1 LIINILSKIISLP
14 RRFKQLIM
22 MLIDLIVLIP
32 IVLASFSLRYG
43 DFYMPEN
50 SLVWVILISPIIAI
64 PIFIRFGLY
73 RAVIRYIGLNAL
85 WAVFQAV
92 TIYSCVWGLFGYI
105 FTQEVFTHVFPR
117 SVIILN
123 WGITLIVIGGLR
135 LGATW
140 VLSDIE
146 DEKAIKVAVFGAGY
160 AGRQLS
166 LALKTSKE
174 YKPIF
179 FIDDDKRI
187 IGRVINGIEVVSREG
202 FKKQNKNQEISEVLL
217 AIPSAPQFNKKDI
230 IVFLESLNIPRVRSL
245 PSVSQLAMGNIK
257 IDDLQTID
265 IKDLLGRSPVKPND
279 YLLKINIQKKIV
291 LVTGAGGSIGSELCR
306 QIIILKPEKL
316 ILFEISE
323 SSLYQI
329 EQELN
334 QKLSANI
341 KIYPILGSVLDK
353 TRLTK
358 IFNKFRVETIYHAAA
373 YKHVPIV
380 EYNQEQGVLNNSIGT
395 MRVAEA
401 AIASN
406 VDTFVLISTDKAVR
420 PSSTMGASKR
430 VAELVLQAFSKENN
444 STNFTMVRFGNV
456 LDSSGSVI
464 PLFKKQIK
472 NGGPITVTDINI
484 VRYFMTIPEAVELV
498 IQAGAMGRGGD
509 VFVLNMGQPI
519 KIYDLALKMIHLSGL
534 QVCNEDNPNG
544 DIEIKYTG
552 LRPGEKLYEELLV
565 GDNSFQTENKL
576 IIRAS
581 EDMLSWRK
589 LKPMIVDL
597 EAAIKS
603 SNQLLIRETLLK
615 IVPEFHPQSKIL
627 DYLSKD

>member
-1 LIINILSKIISLP
+1 MNKNILTKIISLP
-14 RRFKQLIM
+14 RRSKQLIM
-22 MLIDLIVLIP
+22 MLIDLTVLIP
-32 IVLASFSLRYG
+32 IVLASFSLRFG
-43 DFYMPEN
+43 AFYTPEN

-73 RAVIRYIGLNAL
+73 RAVIRYIGLKAL

-92 TIYSCVWGLFGYI
+92 TFYSCVWGLLGYI
-105 FTQEVFTHVFPR
+105 FTQEVFSDVFPR

-123 WGITLIVIGGLR
+123 WGITLIVIGGFR

-140 VLSDIE
+140 VLSNIQDQ
-146 DEKAIKVAVFGAGY
+146 KAIKVAVFGAGY

-166 LALKTSKE
+166 LALKSSKE

-187 IGRVINGIEVVSREG
+187 IGRVINGIEVISREEL
-202 FKKQNKNQEISEVLL
+202 KKYNNNQKIDEVLL
-217 AIPSAPQFNKKDI
+217 AVPSASQFDKKDI
-230 IVFLESLNIPRVRSL
+230 IDFLESLNISRFRSL
-245 PSVSQLAMGNIK
+245 PSFSELAMGNIK
-257 IDDLQTID
+257 IDDLQAID
-265 IKDLLGRSPVKPND
+265 IKDLLGRLPVKPND
-279 YLLKINIQKKIV
+279 YLLKINIQEKTV
-291 LVTGAGGSIGSELCR
+291 LVTGAGGSIGSEICR
-306 QIIILKPEKL
+306 QIITLKPKKL
-316 ILFEISE
+316 ILFDVSE

-329 EQELN
+329 EQEIN
-334 QKLSANI
+334 QKLSENI
-341 KIYPILGSVLDK
+341 KIYAILGTVLDK

-358 IFNKFRVETIYHAAA
+358 ILNKFKVETIYHAAA

-395 MRVAEA
+395 MRLAEA
-401 AIASN
+401 AIAAN

-430 VAELVLQAFSKENN
+430 IAELVLQAFSKENN
-444 STNFTMVRFGNV
+444 STNFTIVRFGNV

-472 NGGPITVTDINI
+472 DGGPITVTDINI

-519 KIYDLALKMIHLSGL
+519 KIYDLALKMIRLSGL
-534 QVCNEDNPNG
+534 QVLNEDNPNG
-544 DIEIKYTG
+544 DIEIKCTG

-581 EDMLSWRK
+581 EDMLSWKK
-589 LKPMIVDL
+589 LEPMIVDL

-603 SNQLLIRETLLK
+603 SNQLLIRETLLQ